1 MIVNPMIVGVCTIEL
16 HIQEPNSLKAK
27 RKVIKSI
34 ISRVKN
40 KFNVSIA
47 EVGYQDKWQRSVL
60 GIAVVS
66 TAQDHANG
74 TLSKVV
80 NFVEAMY
87 VAELLDYQI
96 EFW

>member
-1 MIVNPMIVGVCTIEL
+1 MIANPMIVGVCTIEL

-34 ISRVKN
+34 VTRVKN
-40 KFNVSIA
+40 NFNVSIA
-47 EVGYQDKWQRSVL
+47 EVGYQDKWQRSIL
-60 GIAVVS
+60 GVAVVS
-66 TAQDHANG
+66 NAQDHANG
-74 TLSKVV
+74 ILSKVV
-80 NFVEAMY
+80 NFVQDMY